1 MIANPMFRRLVWLA
15 VRELASNPALRRDLA
30 DGYRRARPHAARAYR
45 SARPHMANALARLAT
60 ALRAPRPRRRVTLS
74 PFRFVRSRMFRLRL

>member
-45 SARPHMANALARLAT
+45 SARPHVADAVARLAA
-60 ALRAPRPRRRVTLS
+60 ALRAPRSRRRVTLS
-74 PFRFVRSRMFRLRL
+74 PLRFLRSRAFRQRF